1 MVNNKY
7 PTDTC
12 IDVFLPFSSFFA
24 STTDIQI
31 VSQAY
36 YTAIEEVDP
45 SRIERSNDEA
55 GNAMKNKSCRVGT
68 NEICFQNVVYT
79 LFPSRV
85 LEIGI
90 YVNDPSNNGEP
101 WMKH

>member
-31 VSQAY
+31 VSRAY
-36 YTAIEEVDP
+36 YTAIEEADP
-45 SRIERSNDEA
+45 SRELKDLMMRQE
-55 GNAMKNKSCRVGT
+55 M
-68 NEICFQNVVYT
+68 Q
-79 LFPSRV
+79 
-85 LEIGI
+85 
-90 YVNDPSNNGEP
+90 
-101 WMKH
+101 